1 VPDLRPLR
9 LNLSRLHRP
18 RLLLAASV
26 IALCVAGAP
35 TLLVQPALAGPGEL
49 RGQEMS
55 EGYGRMVLSFTNAP
69 KTAARVSNGVL
80 VVSFSEPSTVNTDRI
95 MRDMPAYVS
104 MARSDPDGRGLRFA
118 LTRGYKVNV
127 TEAGEQIFI
136 DLLPENWKGMLPG
149 LPKEVVEELTRRARI
164 AEIKAREASRQ
175 KEAEKPLALGAK
187 ASQTA
192 TLTRLLIDA
201 PSAMPVAHRING
213 GQAEIIIDR
222 HVTLD
227 PVMIKPL
234 LPEGAKIISAES
246 GPAGLRLALA
256 PPDGWSLRTFRE
268 DEHIVI
274 DFVQPRQ
281 KASPEQDILAEMA
294 KAQPM
299 PPAKPAEL
307 ARSAD
312 PAKPQDAAKPTDP
325 AKLTEPAKPVE
336 AARSSEAP
344 KQALPAKGGES
355 AGAAPAAEASADAR
369 RSVTI
374 QASRTDT
381 GARLD
386 FDFGR
391 RTGAAAFE
399 RNGLITLAFDTVQSF
414 DPETIRKAA
423 AAINARIEPE
433 RQSQLVL
440 LRIEAEA
447 RPLVRMASEGG
458 RWTLTLGENA
468 IQPAVAIAPVRGVDE
483 NGQTIV
489 SLPFADASSIH
500 WITDAQTGEQ
510 LGVVTAPGPARGLS
524 KPYRFVEFEL
534 LPTAHGVV
542 VAPKADDVIVRSGLT
557 DVQVSRNR
565 GLMISTLSKG
575 DTAAPGA
582 AARPDQLIE
591 KARWNEW
598 RLGNVRDRLREQ
610 ARLSAE
616 ATRQERG
623 EQRLRLASMLL
634 ANDLASEAMG
644 PLNALQGD
652 DPTMR
657 ADKRALLM
665 RGMAQA
671 LMFRDADAI
680 THLNVGILKD
690 DTEAGL
696 WRALSESR
704 LDRHQRA
711 LPGFRRASDMLD
723 GYPEHLQALFRPE
736 LIRSAVAM
744 REFSVAEREFQMLNE
759 LPREAIGRDNLTL
772 LRALID
778 EASGRPDAAIQGYRS
793 LFASTHRPVSAEAQL
808 RGSLLALRD
817 RNSQIPADEAI
828 ARLETVSVIWR
839 GDELEALTL
848 GELGR
853 IYAEKL
859 RWRDAFAVAKRAN
872 EIYPDHPVTRGL
884 HDRTAAQFEELF
896 ATGKSDTL
904 PRVEALA
911 LFYDFKEFLPIGRR
925 GDEIIRRLSDRL
937 VELDLLDQAADLL
950 QHQIDKRLNGAA
962 RSTVAARL
970 AMVRLMNFKPAEA
983 LAAIVSTRQAEL
995 PQDVRRARLLLEAK
1009 ALSDLSRTDLALEIL
1024 ATESGPE
1031 VDRLRADIMWTG
1043 RRWREAGE
1051 AHERI
1056 LGESWRGKEPLT
1068 ERERRDVMRAGMAY
1082 VMADEALS
1090 LDRLR
1095 TKFAARMAET
1105 PDARSFAFVTGAD
1118 RTRPADMRE
1127 LARSVSNADTVSE
1140 FLSEYRKRYPGFSA
1154 TNRKPQ
1160 TSAAP
1165 QAEQGAAPPSSAPAP
1180 GAPSSAATPQAQAGN
1195 NRPG

>member
-18 RLLLAASV
+18 RLLLAASA

-35 TLLVQPALAGPGEL
+35 APFLQPALAATGEL

-55 EGYGRMVLSFTNAP
+55 EGYGRIILSFSTAP
-69 KTAARVSNGVL
+69 RTAARISNGVL
-80 VVSFSEPSTVNTDRI
+80 VVSFSEPSTVSIDRI

-118 LTRGYKVNV
+118 LTKGYKVNV

-149 LPKEVVEELTRRARI
+149 LPKEVVEELTRRARL

-175 KEAEKPLALGAK
+175 KEAEKPLALAVK

-201 PSAMPVAHRING
+201 PSSMPVAHRINDG
-213 GQAEIIIDR
+213 LAEIIIDR

-227 PVMIKPL
+227 PAAIKPL
-234 LPEGAKIISAES
+234 LPPGAKIVAAES

-256 PPDGWSLRTFRE
+256 PPDGWNLRTFRE
-268 DEHIVI
+268 DEQIVV
-274 DFVQPRQ
+274 DFVQPKA

-294 KAQPM
+294 KAQPL
-299 PPAKPAEL
+299 PPVKPAEMAKTVEP
-307 ARSAD
+307 ARVQEPVRSQE
-312 PAKPQDAAKPTDP
+312 PARLQDAARSPETKP
-325 AKLTEPAKPVE
+325 
-336 AARSSEAP
+336 S
-344 KQALPAKGGES
+344 
-355 AGAAPAAEASADAR
+355 APAQANMAEASAEAH
-369 RSVTI
+369 RSVAI

-381 GARLD
+381 GARID

-391 RTGAAAFE
+391 KTAAAAFE
-399 RNGLITLAFDTVQSF
+399 RDGMVTIAFETAASF
-414 DPETIRKAA
+414 DPDMLRKAA
-423 AAINARIEPE
+423 ATINARIEPE

-447 RPLVRMASEGG
+447 RPLVRLAPDGSK
-458 RWTLTLGENA
+458 WTLTLGENA
-468 IQPAVAIAPVRGVDE
+468 IQPALSIVPVRSVDE

-489 SLPFADASSIH
+489 SLPFADAASIH

-510 LGVVTAPGPARGLS
+510 LGVVTAPGPARGLA

-542 VAPKADDVIVRSGLT
+542 VAPRADDVVVRSGLT

-565 GLMISTLSKG
+565 GLMVSTLGKVE
-575 DTAAPGA
+575 TLAPGA
-582 AARPDQLIE
+582 AGRPDQLVD

-598 RLGNVRDRLREQ
+598 RLGNVRDKLREQ

-616 ATRQERG
+616 ATRHERSD
-623 EQRLRLASMLL
+623 QRLKLAAMLL

-657 ADKRALLM
+657 ADKRALLL

-671 LMFRDADAI
+671 LMSRDADTI
-680 THLNVGILKD
+680 TALNVGVLKD

-711 LPGFRRASDMLD
+711 LPGFRRASDLLD

-744 REFSVAEREFQMLNE
+744 REFSVAEREIQMLNE
-759 LPREAIGRDNLTL
+759 LPRETIGRDNLTL

-778 EASGRPDAAIQGYRS
+778 EASGRSDAAIRGYKS
-793 LFASTHRPVSAEAQL
+793 LFSSLSRPISAEAQL

-817 RNSQIPADEAI
+817 KNAQIPPDEAI

-839 GDELEALTL
+839 GDEMEAMTL

-1031 VDRLRADIMWTG
+1031 IDRLRADIMWTG

-1056 LGESWRGKEPLT
+1056 LGESWRGAVPLT

-1140 FLSEYRKRYPGFSA
+1140 FLSEYRKRYPGFAA
-1154 TNRKPQ
+1154 TGRKPQ
-1160 TSAAP
+1160 ANGAP
-1165 QAEQGAAPPSSAPAP
+1165 QAEQGATPAQQAPAP
-1180 GAPSSAATPQAQAGN
+1180 GAASPAATPQAQAGN

>member
-18 RLLLAASV
+18 RLFLAASAL
-26 IALCVAGAP
+26 ALCVAGAP
-35 TLLVQPALAGPGEL
+35 ALFVQPALAAAGEL

-55 EGYGRMVLSFTNAP
+55 EGYGRIILAFDSAP
-69 KTAARVSNGVL
+69 RTVARISNGVL
-80 VVSFSEPSTVNTDRI
+80 VVSFSEPSTVTIDRI

-118 LTRGYKVNV
+118 LTKGYKVNV

-149 LPKEVVEELTRRARI
+149 LPKEVVEELTRRARL
-164 AEIKAREASRQ
+164 AEIKAREALRV
-175 KEAEKPLALGAK
+175 KEAEKPLALTVK

-192 TLTRLLIDA
+192 ALTRLLIDA
-201 PSAMPVAHRING
+201 PSAMPVAHRINDG
-213 GQAEIIIDR
+213 LAEILIDR

-227 PVMIKPL
+227 PAAIKPL
-234 LPEGAKIISAES
+234 LPQGAKIVTAES
-246 GPAGLRLALA
+246 GPTGLRLALA
-256 PPDGWSLRTFRE
+256 PPDGWNIRTFRE
-268 DEHIVI
+268 DEQIVV
-274 DFVQPRQ
+274 DFVQPKA
-281 KASPEQDILAEMA
+281 KASPEHDILAEMA
-294 KAQPM
+294 KAQPL
-299 PPAKPAEL
+299 AKPGEMT
-307 ARSAD
+307 
-312 PAKPQDAAKPTDP
+312 KT
-325 AKLTEPAKPVE
+325 TEPAKAQEP
-336 AARSSEAP
+336 ARTQELVKSSDGAKLAQTAKPGDAP
-344 KQALPAKGGES
+344 A
-355 AGAAPAAEASADAR
+355 AAPAAAAEAAAEVR
-369 RSVTI
+369 RTVMI
-374 QASRTDT
+374 QGSRTDT
-381 GARLD
+381 GARID

-391 RTGAAAFE
+391 KTAAAAFE
-399 RNGLITLAFDTVQSF
+399 RDGSVTVAFETAASF
-414 DPETIRKAA
+414 DPEMLRKAA
-423 AAINARIEPE
+423 MAINARIEPE

-447 RPLVRMASEGG
+447 RPLVRLAPDGG
-458 RWTLTLGENA
+458 KWTLTLGENA
-468 IQPAVAIAPVRGVDE
+468 LQPAVSIVPVRSVDE

-489 SLPFADASSIH
+489 SLPFADAASIH

-510 LGVVTAPGPARGLS
+510 LGIVTAPGPARGLA

-542 VAPKADDVIVRSGLT
+542 VAPRADDVVVRSGLT

-565 GLMISTLSKG
+565 GLMVSTLGKAE
-575 DTAAPGA
+575 TLAPGA
-582 AARPDQLIE
+582 AGRPDQLVE

-598 RLGNVRDRLREQ
+598 RLGNVRDKLREQ

-616 ATRQERG
+616 ATRQERSD
-623 EQRLRLASMLL
+623 QRLRLASMLL

-671 LMFRDADAI
+671 LMSRDADTI
-680 THLNVGILKD
+680 TALNVGVLKD

-696 WRALSESR
+696 WRALAESR

-744 REFSVAEREFQMLNE
+744 REFSVAEREFQMLND
-759 LPREAIGRDNLTL
+759 LPRETIGRDNLTL

-778 EASGRPDAAIQGYRS
+778 EASGRSDAAIQGYKS
-793 LFASTHRPVSAEAQL
+793 LFSSTSRPVSAEAQL

-817 RNSQIPADEAI
+817 KNAQIPPDEAI
-828 ARLETVSVIWR
+828 ARLETVSVVWR
-839 GDELEALTL
+839 GDEMEAMTL

-950 QHQIDKRLNGAA
+950 QHQIEKRLNGAA

-1024 ATESGPE
+1024 ATENGPE
-1031 VDRLRADIMWTG
+1031 IDRLRADIMWTG

-1056 LGESWRGKEPLT
+1056 LGESWRGKEALT

-1118 RTRPADMRE
+1118 RTRTTDMRE

-1140 FLSEYRKRYPGFSA
+1140 FLSEYRKRYPGFAA
-1154 TNRKPQ
+1154 TSRKPQ
-1160 TSAAP
+1160 AAGAP
-1165 QAEQGAAPPSSAPAP
+1165 QPEQGATAAQPSPASG
-1180 GAPSSAATPQAQAGN
+1180 GASPAATPQAQAGN

>member
-1 VPDLRPLR
+1 VPDLRPLG
-9 LNLSRLHRP
+9 LNLLRLRRP

-26 IALCVAGAP
+26 IALAVAGAP
-35 TLLVQPALAGPGEL
+35 ALIAPPALAATGEL

-55 EGYGRMVLSFTNAP
+55 EGYGRIILSFTSAP
-69 KTAARVSNGVL
+69 KTAARISNGVL
-80 VVSFSEPSTVNTDRI
+80 VVSFSEPSTIAIDRI
-95 MRDMPAYVS
+95 MRDLPAYVS

-118 LTRGYKVNV
+118 LTKGYRVNV

-136 DLLPENWKGMLPG
+136 DLLPETWKGMLPG
-149 LPKEVVEELTRRARI
+149 LPKEVVEDLTRRARL

-175 KEAEKPLALGAK
+175 KEAEKPLALSAK

-201 PSAMPVAHRING
+201 PSSMPVAHRINDG
-213 GQAEIIIDR
+213 LAEILIDR

-227 PVMIKPL
+227 PALIKPL
-234 LPEGAKIISAES
+234 LPPGAKIVAADS

-256 PPDGWSLRTFRE
+256 APDGWSLRTFRE
-268 DEHIVI
+268 DEQIVV
-274 DFVQPRQ
+274 DFVQPKA

-294 KAQPM
+294 KAQPLAK
-299 PPAKPAEL
+299 PIEPARPAESARSTEPAKPAEP
-307 ARSAD
+307 ARS
-312 PAKPQDAAKPTDP
+312 QEAAKPVQP
-325 AKLTEPAKPVE
+325 AKAAQGATSAPV
-336 AARSSEAP
+336 
-344 KQALPAKGGES
+344 
-355 AGAAPAAEASADAR
+355 ADATTDMR
-369 RSVTI
+369 RSVMI
-374 QASRTDT
+374 EASRTDT
-381 GARLD
+381 GARID

-391 RTGAAAFE
+391 RTAAAAFE
-399 RNGLITLAFDTVQSF
+399 RDGMVTLAFETAASF
-414 DPETIRKAA
+414 DADLLRKAA
-423 AAINARIEPE
+423 ATINARIEPE

-440 LRIEAEA
+440 LRIEAET
-447 RPLVRMASEGG
+447 RPLVRLAPDGSK
-458 RWTLTLGENA
+458 WTLTLGENA
-468 IQPAVAIAPVRGVDE
+468 IQPAMAVIPVRSVDE

-489 SLPFADASSIH
+489 SLPFADAASIH

-510 LGVVTAPGPARGLS
+510 LGIVTAPGPARGLA

-542 VAPKADDVIVRSGLT
+542 VAPRADDVVLRSGLT

-565 GLMISTLSKG
+565 GLMVSTLGK
-575 DTAAPGA
+575 AEMLAPGA
-582 AARPDQLIE
+582 AGRPDQLVD
-591 KARWNEW
+591 KARWQEW
-598 RLGNVRDRLREQ
+598 RLGNVRDKLREQ

-616 ATRQERG
+616 ATRQERSD
-623 EQRLRLASMLL
+623 QRLKLASMLL

-671 LMFRDADAI
+671 LMYRDADTI
-680 THLNVGILKD
+680 TALNVGVLKD

-696 WRALSESR
+696 WRALAESR

-744 REFSVAEREFQMLNE
+744 REFSVAEREFQMLND

-778 EASGRPDAAIQGYRS
+778 EASGRSDAAIHGYKS
-793 LFASTHRPVSAEAQL
+793 LFSSTSRPVSAEAQL

-817 RNSQIPADEAI
+817 KNAQIPPEEAI
-828 ARLETVSVIWR
+828 ARLETVSVVWR
-839 GDELEALTL
+839 GDEMEAMTL

-896 ATGKSDTL
+896 ATGQSDTL

-950 QHQIDKRLNGAA
+950 QHQIEKRLNGAA

-1024 ATESGPE
+1024 ATETGTE
-1031 VDRLRADIMWTG
+1031 TDRLRADIMWTG

-1056 LGESWRGKEPLT
+1056 LGESWRGSVPLT

-1105 PDARSFAFVTGAD
+1105 PDARAFAFVTGAD

-1140 FLSEYRKRYPGFSA
+1140 FLSEYRKRYPGFAA
-1154 TNRKPQ
+1154 TSRKPQ
-1160 TSAAP
+1160 ASNAP
-1165 QAEQGAAPPSSAPAP
+1165 QAGQGAAPAQAPGAAAPAAPAP
-1180 GAPSSAATPQAQAGN
+1180 AAAPQAQAGN

>member
-9 LNLSRLHRP
+9 LNLSRLQRP
-18 RLLLAASV
+18 RLLLAASAL
-26 IALCVAGAP
+26 ALCVAGAP
-35 TLLVQPALAGPGEL
+35 VFFAQPALAATGEL

-55 EGYGRMVLSFTNAP
+55 EGYGRIILAFDAAP
-69 KTAARVSNGVL
+69 KTAARISNGVL
-80 VVSFSEPSTVNTDRI
+80 VVSFSQPSTVTIDRI

-118 LTRGYKVNV
+118 LTKGYKVNV

-149 LPKEVVEELTRRARI
+149 LPKEVVEDLTRRARL
-164 AEIKAREASRQ
+164 AEIKAREALRV
-175 KEAEKPLALGAK
+175 KEAEKPLALSVK

-201 PSAMPVAHRING
+201 PSAMPVAHRINDG
-213 GQAEIIIDR
+213 LAEILIDR

-227 PVMIKPL
+227 PAAIKPL
-234 LPEGAKIISAES
+234 LPQGAKIVSAES
-246 GPAGLRLALA
+246 GPGGLRLALA
-256 PPDGWSLRTFRE
+256 PPEGWSLRTFRE
-268 DEHIVI
+268 DEQIVV
-274 DFVQPRQ
+274 DFVQPRA

-294 KAQPM
+294 KAQPL
-299 PPAKPAEL
+299 PPAKPVEMAKPAEL
-307 ARSAD
+307 AR
-312 PAKPQDAAKPTDP
+312 PA
-325 AKLTEPAKPVE
+325 EPARAQEP
-336 AARSSEAP
+336 ARSSEAARSP
-344 KQALPAKGGES
+344 EATKPAQAAK
-355 AGAAPAAEASADAR
+355 AVDPPAAASVSEASAEAR
-369 RSVTI
+369 RSVTM

-381 GARLD
+381 GARID

-391 RTGAAAFE
+391 KTAAAAFE
-399 RNGLITLAFDTVQSF
+399 RDGMVTVAFETAASF
-414 DPETIRKAA
+414 DPEMLRKAA
-423 AAINARIEPE
+423 STINARIEPE

-447 RPLVRMASEGG
+447 RPLVRLAPDGG

-468 IQPAVAIAPVRGVDE
+468 LQPAAAVVPVRGVDE

-489 SLPFADASSIH
+489 SLPFADAASIH

-542 VAPKADDVIVRSGLT
+542 VAPRADDVVVRSGLT

-565 GLMISTLSKG
+565 GLMVSTLGKAE
-575 DTAAPGA
+575 TLAPGA
-582 AARPDQLIE
+582 GGRSDQLVE

-598 RLGNVRDRLREQ
+598 RLGNVRDKLREQ
-610 ARLSAE
+610 ARLSGE
-616 ATRQERG
+616 ATRQERSD
-623 EQRLRLASMLL
+623 QRLRFAAMLL

-671 LMFRDADAI
+671 LMFRDADTI
-680 THLNVGILKD
+680 TALNVGVLKD

-696 WRALSESR
+696 WRALAESR

-711 LPGFRRASDMLD
+711 LPGFRRAGDMLD

-744 REFSVAEREFQMLNE
+744 REFSVAEREFQMLND
-759 LPREAIGRDNLTL
+759 LPREIIGRDNLTL

-778 EASGRPDAAIQGYRS
+778 EASGRSDAAIQGYKS
-793 LFASTHRPVSAEAQL
+793 LFSSTSRPVSAEAQL

-817 RNSQIPADEAI
+817 KNAQIPPDEAI
-828 ARLETVSVIWR
+828 ARLETVSVVWR
-839 GDELEALTL
+839 GDEMEAMTL

-950 QHQIDKRLNGAA
+950 QHQIEKRLNGAA

-1024 ATESGPE
+1024 ATENGPE
-1031 VDRLRADIMWTG
+1031 IDRLRADIMWTG

-1095 TKFAARMAET
+1095 TKFASRMAET

-1140 FLSEYRKRYPGFSA
+1140 FLAEYRKRYPGFAA
-1154 TNRKPQ
+1154 TSRKPQ
-1160 TSAAP
+1160 GAGAP
-1165 QAEQGAAPPSSAPAP
+1165 QAEQGATPAQPAPAP
-1180 GAPSSAATPQAQAGN
+1180 GAPPAATPQAQAGN

>member
-1 VPDLRPLR
+1 VPDLRSLR

-18 RLLLAASV
+18 RLLLAASA

-35 TLLVQPALAGPGEL
+35 ALLAPAALAATGEL
-49 RGQEMS
+49 RGQEMG
-55 EGYGRMVLSFTNAP
+55 EGYGRIILSFSSAP
-69 KTAARVSNGVL
+69 KTAARISNGVL
-80 VVSFSEPSTVNTDRI
+80 VVSFSEPSTVTIDRI

-118 LTRGYKVNV
+118 LTKGYKVNV

-136 DLLPENWKGMLPG
+136 DLLPETWKGMLPG
-149 LPKEVVEELTRRARI
+149 LPKEVVEELTRRARL
-164 AEIKAREASRQ
+164 AEIKAREALRV
-175 KEAEKPLALGAK
+175 KEAEKPLALTAK

-201 PSAMPVAHRING
+201 PSAMPVAHRINDG
-213 GQAEIIIDR
+213 LAEILIDR

-227 PVMIKPL
+227 PAAIKPL
-234 LPEGAKIISAES
+234 LPQGAKIVTAES
-246 GPAGLRLALA
+246 GPGGLRLALA
-256 PPDGWSLRTFRE
+256 PPHGWSLRTFRE
-268 DEHIVI
+268 DEQIVV
-274 DFVQPRQ
+274 DFVQPRA

-294 KAQPM
+294 KAQPL
-299 PPAKPAEL
+299 PPARPAE
-307 ARSAD
+307 
-312 PAKPQDAAKPTDP
+312 Q
-325 AKLTEPAKPVE
+325 AKLADGPRMPESVRPQELGKAQE
-336 AARSSEAP
+336 AARPAQAAKAGDAP
-344 KQALPAKGGES
+344 
-355 AGAAPAAEASADAR
+355 AAAAEASAGAR

-374 QASRTDT
+374 QASRTET
-381 GARLD
+381 GARID

-391 RTGAAAFE
+391 KTAAAAFE
-399 RNGLITLAFDTVQSF
+399 REGMVTLAFDTPASF
-414 DPETIRKAA
+414 DPDMLRKAA
-423 AAINARIEPE
+423 ATINARIEPE

-447 RPLVRMASEGG
+447 RPLVRLAPDGG
-458 RWTLTLGENA
+458 KWTLTLGENA
-468 IQPAVAIAPVRGVDE
+468 IQPAAPLVPARAVDE
-483 NGQTIV
+483 NGQTII
-489 SLPFADASSIH
+489 SLPLADASSIH
-500 WITDAQTGEQ
+500 WITDGQTGEQ
-510 LGVVTAPGPARGLS
+510 LGVVTAPGPARGLA

-542 VAPKADDVIVRSGLT
+542 VAPRADDVVVRSGLT

-565 GLMISTLSKG
+565 GLMVSTLGKAE
-575 DTAAPGA
+575 TLAPGA
-582 AARPDQLIE
+582 TGRPDQLVD

-598 RLGNVRDRLREQ
+598 RLGNVRDKLREQ
-610 ARLSAE
+610 ARLSSE
-616 ATRQERG
+616 ATRQERSD
-623 EQRLRLASMLL
+623 QRLRLASMLL

-671 LMFRDADAI
+671 LMFRDADTI
-680 THLNVGILKD
+680 TALNVGVLKD

-696 WRALSESR
+696 WRALAESR

-723 GYPEHLQALFRPE
+723 GYPENLQALFRPE

-744 REFSVAEREFQMLNE
+744 REFSVAEREFQMLSD
-759 LPREAIGRDNLTL
+759 LPRETIGRDNLTL

-778 EASGRPDAAIQGYRS
+778 EASGRSDAAIQGYKS
-793 LFASTHRPVSAEAQL
+793 LFGSTSRPVSAEAQL

-817 RNSQIPADEAI
+817 KNTQIPPDEAI

-839 GDELEALTL
+839 GDELEAMTL

-950 QHQIDKRLNGAA
+950 QHQIEKRLNGAA

-1024 ATESGPE
+1024 ATETGPE
-1031 VDRLRADIMWTG
+1031 IDRLRSDIMWTG

-1140 FLSEYRKRYPGFSA
+1140 FLSEYRKRYPGFAA
-1154 TNRKPQ
+1154 TSRKPQ
-1160 TSAAP
+1160 AANGAP
-1165 QAEQGAAPPSSAPAP
+1165 QAEQGATPAQPSPAP
-1180 GAPSSAATPQAQAGN
+1180 GAASPAATPQAQAGN